1 MYLLT
6 KATNLCRGEVHTG
19 DDVIQLQKVLQTFTD
34 IQYAATQL
42 NNPQDLPSRVEQ
54 QLDITEMAIVL
65 TSSQGASSTRAVYD
79 FVSKL
84 STHKSLGWAC
94 H

>member
-6 KATNLCRGEVHTG
+6 KATNLCWGGVRTG

-34 IQYAATQL
+34 IQYAAAQL
-42 NNPQDLPSRVEQ
+42 NNPQDLPSRVKQ

-65 TSSQGASSTRAVYD
+65 TLSQGASSTRAVYA